1 MEYITAL
8 LCVAQNNR
16 ERGGD
21 PTAGCSCFMLVLQ
34 LREARLL
41 AQGRI

>member
-16 ERGGD
+16 ERGM
-21 PTAGCSCFMLVLQ
+21 T
-34 LREARLL
+34 LL
-41 AQGRI
+41 ELILPVNLFTVAVF